1 MTFLGIDVAK
11 AQLEFA
17 CQPSG
22 ETGSMTKDDAGIRTS
37 FILEVLHS
45 HHAIEVP
52 RGNGGLIQATHPVAL
67 SDPERNLARELAS
80 TRMSRAPR
88 PRSSHSGEAR
98 HIRPR
103 PRSKFRSIR
112 RLHARASLQLVVTAR
127 LASLGDKAAIELF

>member
-88 PRSSHSGEAR
+88 PSPPVLALRGSTPHTPATPIEIPIDSTS
-98 HIRPR
+98 PC
-103 PRSKFRSIR
+103 K
-112 RLHARASLQLVVTAR
+112 SL
-127 LASLGDKAAIELF
+127 AAT